1 MTDENHSQ
9 QLYEVNQKIM
19 KWTCRCKDAVT
30 RKQSLKALRKI
41 AKFSR
46 QLAKLQGRLY
56 AYENTEE
63 LL

>member
-1 MTDENHSQ
+1 MADKNHSQ
-9 QLYEVNQKIM
+9 QLYEANCKIM
-19 KWTCRCKDAVT
+19 KWTCRCENAKT
-30 RKQSLKALRKI
+30 RKAALKALRKI

-46 QLAKLQGRLY
+46 KLAALQGRLY